1 MSRPQTEIALE
12 NLRNRGERITG
23 PNLSKE
29 VRRLDDAVDRL
40 YREAGLRRGFLSN
53 LNTQRQAWN

>member
-12 NLRNRGERITG
+12 NLHSRGERVTG
-23 PNLSKE
+23 TSLSKE

-40 YREAGLRRGFLSN
+40 YREAGLRRGFLERIS
-53 LNTQRQAWN
+53 